1 MTGQKQRIINRFKR
15 EAKKKNK
22 LMREAGLDC
31 ACGKCNLANFNLQE
45 IEDIINWRDK
55 E

>member
-1 MTGQKQRIINRFKR
+1 MVGQKQRIIRRFRK
-15 EAKKKNK
+15 EAKEKDK
-22 LMREAGLDC
+22 LVRKAGLDC